1 MSRKIEVIEIG
12 WDLSQ
17 ENDAAA
23 QQIREDNAKRHRY
36 LVNVMA
42 SPGAGKTS
50 VLLKTAEALCSRFRL
65 GVMEADIAAQVDA

>member
-12 WDLSQ
+12 RDLSQ

-23 QQIREDNAKRHRY
+23 QRIREDNAKRHRY

-50 VLLKTAEALCSRFRL
+50 VLLKTAEALCSRF
-65 GVMEADIAAQVDA
+65 G